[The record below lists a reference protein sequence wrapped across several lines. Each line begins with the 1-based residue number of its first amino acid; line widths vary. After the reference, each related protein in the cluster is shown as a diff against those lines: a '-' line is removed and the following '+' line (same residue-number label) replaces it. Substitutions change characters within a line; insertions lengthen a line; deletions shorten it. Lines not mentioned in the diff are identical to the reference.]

1 MKLPLKTIRIWRIRF
16 AVVFIITVAIF
27 VSFALLSGWFI
38 IPAAFLF
45 ALLIT
50 LEVWLLPLYLN
61 SYDIEL
67 ESDCLYIKKGLI
79 FKSETILFKTRLIC
93 LKTFVLPDAKSLRLS
108 LVVLRTYG
116 GYVFIPELEEVSVK
130 KLQIWLLG
138 GENGEN

>member
-1 MKLPLKTIRIWRIRF
+1 MPLKTIRLWRIRF
-16 AVVFIITVAIF
+16 AVVFIITVAIL
-27 VSFALLSGWFI
+27 VSLALLLGWFI
-38 IPAAFLF
+38 IPAVFLF

-93 LKTFVLPDAKSLRLS
+93 LKTYVLPDAKSVRLS
-108 LVVLRTYG
+108 LVVLKTFK
-116 GYVFIPELEEVSVK
+116 GYVFIPELEEESVK

-138 GENGEN
+138 GENGES

>member
-1 MKLPLKTIRIWRIRF
+1 MPLKTIRLWRIRF
-16 AVVFIITVAIF
+16 AVVFIITVAIL
-27 VSFALLSGWFI
+27 VSLALLSGWFI
-38 IPAAFLF
+38 IPAVFLF

-67 ESDCLYIKKGLI
+67 EGDCLYIKKGLI

-108 LVVLRTYG
+108 FVVLRTYG
-116 GYVFIPELEEVSVK
+116 GYVFIPELEEESVK

-138 GENGEN
+138 GENGGN

>member
-1 MKLPLKTIRIWRIRF
+1 MPLKTIRIWRIRF